1 MTLAT
6 LKKVNQAIA
15 TRGVELV
22 KHFDYFYFVG
32 LNDEAMD
39 NLPESVY
46 VRCITDLTLD
56 QWLAHVNGD

>member
-15 TRGVELV
+15 ARGIELV

-32 LNDEAMD
+32 LTDEAMD

-46 VRCITDLTLD
+46 VRRITDLTLD